1 MQHIKKLLLSAS
13 LTAAALTATAQGGN
27 VGLGGNDG
35 NYQSLAERVLKL
47 EKKNNIFN
55 AYLNFSAAG
64 RAREYSGE
72 WKSGFTARQLRLEIK
87 GDITEKLHYRFRQRF
102 NKSTDAESADNSA
115 SATDILM
122 VAYDVV
128 PQFTIM
134 GGKMCAHYGGFE
146 FDENPV
152 YVYQLSD
159 MVNTMDN
166 FHVGIALSFKPVPSQ
181 EFIAEVQN
189 VTNSK
194 LSEYYGEGA
203 KAVEGSLDNLTTL
216 EESKTQLTYI
226 LNWNGNFFDKKIQTR
241 WSWGLRHQA
250 KNTWSRI
257 WVFGQQLNFNKLQ
270 WYFDYMGSWDGYDR
284 LKIANSE
291 LKTLTS
297 AKNPVFTKVHYN
309 SFITQLKWQ
318 FYDNWNIEMKGIYE
332 TASVNGVEKLKRY
345 RKAKTFVGSIEYFPV
360 KGQDF
365 KVFLAYIGKNFRYT
379 EESELN
385 NYSTNRIEIGMQYR
399 LKIY

>member
-1 MQHIKKLLLSAS
+1 MLSIKKLLLSVS
-13 LTAAALTATAQGGN
+13 MTAATLTATAQGGN
-27 VGLGGNDG
+27 VGLGGSEG

-55 AYLNFSAAG
+55 AYFNFSAAG
-64 RAREYSGE
+64 KAEENDGN
-72 WKSGFTARQLRLEIK
+72 WKTGFIGKQFRLEIK
-87 GDITEKLHYRFRQRF
+87 GDITEKIHYRLRHRL
-102 NKSTDAESADNSA
+102 NRSTAQESVDNFS

-159 MVNTMDN
+159 MVNNMDN
-166 FHVGIALSFKPVPSQ
+166 FHIGIALSFKPVPSQ

-189 VTNSK
+189 VTNSN
-194 LSEYYGEGA
+194 LNEYYGEDA
-203 KAVEGSLDNLTTL
+203 KAVEGSLDNLTTI
-216 EESKTQLTYI
+216 EESNSQLTYI
-226 LNWNGNFFDKKIQTR
+226 LNWNGNFFDKKLQTR

-250 KNTWSRI
+250 KNTWSRV
-257 WVFGQQLNFNKLQ
+257 WVFGQQLNLNKLQ
-270 WYFDYMGSWDGYDR
+270 WYFDYMGSWDGIDR

-291 LKTLTS
+291 LRALTS

-318 FYDNWNIEMKGIYE
+318 FYKQWNLELKGIYE
-332 TASVNGVEKLKRY
+332 TASVSGIEKLKNY
-345 RKAKTFVGSIEYFPV
+345 RKAITYIGSVEYFPV
-360 KGQDF
+360 KQQDF
-365 KVFLAYIGKNFRYT
+365 KVYLAYIGKSFRYT
-379 EESELN
+379 EESTLK
-385 NYSTNRIEIGMQYR
+385 NYSTNKIELGMQYR
-399 LKIY
+399 LKLY